1 MLGLF
6 NSFIKKG
13 ERDDRNTDSIYR
25 KEHQQIERRKKEDK
39 KQQQDNNK
47 SEKSKNHSEEVEYK
61 FPDGTVKVSDGWIVE

>member
-25 KEHQQIERRKKEDK
+25 KERQQIERRKKNDFTISSNMTFSVPTEK
-39 KQQQDNNK
+39 KENPKQ
-47 SEKSKNHSEEVEYK
+47 EETAI
-61 FPDGTVKVSDGWIVE
+61 DL

>member
-25 KEHQQIERRKKEDK
+25 KEHQQIERRKKNNFTISSNMTSSVPTEK
-39 KQQQDNNK
+39 KENPKQ
-47 SEKSKNHSEEVEYK
+47 EEIAI
-61 FPDGTVKVSDGWIVE
+61 DL